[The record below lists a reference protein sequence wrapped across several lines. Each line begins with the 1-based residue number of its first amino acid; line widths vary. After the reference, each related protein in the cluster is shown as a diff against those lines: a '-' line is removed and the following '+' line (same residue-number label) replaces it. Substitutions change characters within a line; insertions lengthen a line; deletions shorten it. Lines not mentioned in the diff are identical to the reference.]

1 MEEHVLPIV
10 NVNLDVVLKSTII
23 GNLLKKII
31 NYINQM
37 DAGLHRIH
45 LVPIKDA

>member
-31 NYINQM
+31 NYNQM